1 MLRSFVNVVP
11 LAFNVHFIIP
21 NLRSV
26 CLSYVDNDI
35 NANFPSHRARM
46 QGLVHTPCILVM

>member
-35 NANFPSHRARM
+35 NAKCPSHHARM